1 MAYTIN
7 FTDSVNKGN
16 IVVEDQT
23 LNTDTSLTLVGRN
36 KTGFGESVNTN
47 FLHLLENFAN
57 TTAPSNPV
65 EGQLWYDTTTNIDQL
80 KIYDGTNWVSAG
92 GLKRSATAP
101 DAGNSVQGDLWSDT
115 SNQQLYMYS
124 GTSWILV
131 GPEFSTGVN
140 TGAKPLSIVDT
151 TDATRNVVAIYITDI
166 PVAIFAKEAF
176 TPKIAIAGFTTL
188 SIGVNLSSTLTA
200 KFNGTAEKAENL
212 MVSGNPIPGT
222 SFLRTDQN
230 AVLEYPLTVK
240 TDTGISVGQ
249 TNTLDISVEGTNSIL
264 HHLQTDSNFDIRVN
278 NNGTNLTPIR
288 LTSDGKIG
296 LFNLSPSEALEV
308 TGNAKLNGTVNI
320 TDTTQSSTA
329 SNGSLKTAGGLGV
342 AKNLNVGENLSVT
355 GTTTFSGNVLPNTT
369 NTYNLGSSGLK
380 FNNVYANTFTG
391 AFVGSVTGNV
401 SGSSS
406 TASKL
411 SSATNF
417 SLAGDITSDT
427 ITYDGIT
434 GGTTKTFTTALN
446 PTFVETK
453 TLVSSLTSAD
463 EFLINRPGTGLRK
476 VTQPSIIS
484 NVATVQVGTLNMWA
498 GPSTTV
504 PTGWFVCDGSEKSLT
519 TYAVLATALGY
530 DPSDNSTWYWGT
542 PSDETLFFVI
552 PDMRGRLPAGIRS
565 GATGTRIV
573 NDTAINTL
581 GNVGG
586 SETRTISQANLPDH
600 EHDLKNANNQQ
611 FYAISK
617 ADHSADSDTDVYT
630 QNLTASQ
637 GSGITS
643 SGSMKNVSNTAMQ
656 IVPPFS
662 TMNFIIYHGVV

>member
-188 SIGVNLSSTLTA
+188 SNGVNLSSTLTA

-296 LFNLSPSEALEV
+296 LFNLSPSEALEL

-329 SNGSLKTAGGLGV
+329 SNGSVKTAGGLGV

-453 TLVSSLTSAD
+453 TLVSSLTSTD

-530 DPSDNSTWYWGT
+530 DPTDNSTWYWGT

-565 GATGTRIV
+565 GATGT
-573 NDTAINTL
+573 
-581 GNVGG
+581 
-586 SETRTISQANLPDH
+586 
-600 EHDLKNANNQQ
+600 
-611 FYAISK
+611 
-617 ADHSADSDTDVYT
+617 
-630 QNLTASQ
+630 
-637 GSGITS
+637 
-643 SGSMKNVSNTAMQ
+643 
-656 IVPPFS
+656 
-662 TMNFIIYHGVV
+662 